1 MTSPAHA
8 RSAPLLAPWFRL
20 VEDDDRLLLEHG
32 QEVVVL
38 EGAAVRAFLPALL
51 PLLDGSRSLDE
62 IVACIGEPARPAVV
76 NALEILGRHGLLTEG
91 PALDEGA
98 AGREAVYAFAAS
110 HDLPPADVQH
120 RARTARLVIVGDAPV
135 GAEVARLVRRAG
147 IPSIA
152 RSPWTVAEGDLVVVA
167 PQSGDVDLLARW
179 NERALAE
186 SVAWL
191 PIRPYDGR
199 LSAVGP
205 LVVPGES
212 ACHECVLLRRASNL
226 DYRSDFRLI
235 EGVGST
241 AGADPGLESMV
252 AGVAASIALRWLL
265 AHDTRLPG
273 RLLAVEA
280 SPFPSI
286 EVHEV
291 LRVPR
296 CPSCS
301 DVERRAAPLPWHQAQ
316 AA

>member
-1 MTSPAHA
+1 MTARAHA
-8 RSAPLLAPWFRL
+8 RSAPLLAPWYRL

-76 NALEILGRHGLLTEG
+76 NALEILGHHGLLTEG
-91 PALDEGA
+91 PAPDEGTT
-98 AGREAVYAFAAS
+98 GREAVYAFAAS

-135 GAEVARLVRRAG
+135 GTEVARLARRAG
-147 IPSIA
+147 IASIA
-152 RSPWTVAEGDLVVVA
+152 RSPWAAAEGDLVVVA
-167 PQSGDVDLLARW
+167 PQAAEVDLLASW
-179 NERALAE
+179 NERALAA
-186 SVAWL
+186 SIAWL
-191 PIRPYDGR
+191 AVRPYDGR
-199 LSAVGP
+199 LAAVGP

-235 EGVGST
+235 EGIAST
-241 AGADPGLESMV
+241 AGADPGLESVV
-252 AGVAASIALRWLL
+252 AGVATSIALRWLL
-265 AHDTRLPG
+265 IRDTRLPG
-273 RLLAVEA
+273 RLHAIEA
-280 SPFPSI
+280 APFPRI
-286 EVHEV
+286 EVHDV

-296 CPSCS
+296 CSSCS
-301 DVERRAAPLPWHQAQ
+301 DVERRAAPLPWHQAR